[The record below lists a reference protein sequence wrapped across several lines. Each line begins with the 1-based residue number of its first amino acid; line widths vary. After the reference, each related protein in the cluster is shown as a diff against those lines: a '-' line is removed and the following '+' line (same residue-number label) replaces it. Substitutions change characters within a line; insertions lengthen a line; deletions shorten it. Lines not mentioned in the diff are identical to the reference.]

1 MFDFLLT
8 EAFWME
14 TIIAALIT
22 AVVSLL
28 LALLAVGPKLK
39 MLGMKV
45 EVNKDAMKQHQ
56 ESLSKEHTGITDGI
70 AELKKPIEY
79 LQAMQLKE
87 EGRKEQAKGQALDMQ
102 QTIDRLLAQQRY
114 VEELEQKVQ
123 RLEMENQSLRDRHRF
138 IDEEIERQ
146 RNHAHNRHRDE
157 PEL

>member
-39 MLGMKV
+39 MLGIKV
-45 EVNKDAMKQHQ
+45 EINKDAMKTHQ
-56 ESLSKEHTGITDGI
+56 ESLSREHTGIPDGI

-146 RNHAHNRHRDE
+146 RNHTRNRHRDE